1 MAPPTPPTPRL
12 RELPKPPLSEGEKLS
27 RALLQILRE
36 SGYFK
41 TVSRDIIQEE
51 ILPENLLP
59 AVVFDEVRTR
69 LEWMDQHNRGRYWEA
84 RGTITLDVQGVARSH
99 REREIGFDLSSMRSA
114 LAHAVLL
121 VMANNNGLVT
131 RLEDAGEE
139 AAEKHCISIAQ
150 EVDVQHIPTA
160 PPFTRSLISVSVHYV
175 EANDLRAWREWS
187 GRLFEA
193 APHDGATTETPAWE
207 ATTGIEK

>member
-1 MAPPTPPTPRL
+1 MATRTPPQARL

-27 RALLQILRE
+27 RALLQVLRE

-41 TVSRDIIQEE
+41 TVSRDIIQEDL
-51 ILPENLLP
+51 LPENLLP
-59 AVVFDEVRTR
+59 AVVFDDVRVR
-69 LEWMDQHNRGRYWEA
+69 LEWLDQHNRGRMWEA

-131 RLEDAGEE
+131 TLEEAGET
-139 AAEKHCISIAQ
+139 APEKHCISIAQ
-150 EVDVQHIPTA
+150 EVEIQHVPIA

-175 EANDLRAWREWS
+175 ETMDQRAWRAWS

-193 APHDGATTETPAWE
+193 APEGGATVETPAWE